1 MLPGGWTHLLYLV
14 ILAHHDRPYCNTTT
28 YYVFGSYL
36 QWYRDLR
43 CPPLSS
49 GLGDCPNNLIHSF
62 PSPEKVPP
70 PVYTRASYGPSTMG
84 HIAQM
89 ALLQESYGLLVKFV
103 LITGVPTT
111 LEVFVLVDS
120 GLLHHQQATRCSTP
134 VGYRRATS
142 R

>member
-1 MLPGGWTHLLYLV
+1 MFLDHTCSGIRT
-14 ILAHHDRPYCNTTT
+14 
-28 YYVFGSYL
+28 S
-36 QWYRDLR
+36 LR
-43 CPPLSS
+43 GPPLYS

-62 PSPEKVPP
+62 PSPEKVPT
-70 PVYTRASYGPSTMG
+70 PVYTSASYRPTTMG
-84 HIAQM
+84 HIAHL

-111 LEVFVLVDS
+111 LEVFVLVVS
-120 GLLHHQQATRCSTP
+120 GLLHHQQATRCNTP

>member
-1 MLPGGWTHLLYLV
+1 
-14 ILAHHDRPYCNTTT
+14 
-28 YYVFGSYL
+28 
-36 QWYRDLR
+36 
-43 CPPLSS
+43 
-49 GLGDCPNNLIHSF
+49 
-62 PSPEKVPP
+62 
-70 PVYTRASYGPSTMG
+70 MG
-84 HIAQM
+84 HIAHL

-111 LEVFVLVDS
+111 LEVFVLVVS

>member
-14 ILAHHDRPYCNTTT
+14 VLAHHDRPYCNTTT

-89 ALLQESYGLLVKFV
+89 AYFFRLYSPECVEGDFCELRGQEEGWGGGPGPS
-103 LITGVPTT
+103 
-111 LEVFVLVDS
+111 
-120 GLLHHQQATRCSTP
+120 
-134 VGYRRATS
+134 
-142 R
+142 